1 MKRVC
6 ENVENINIL
15 RVFVAS
21 NKKKRLECLKPS
33 VSS

>member
-21 NKKKRLECLKPS
+21 NKKKKIRMSKTFCE
-33 VSS
+33 